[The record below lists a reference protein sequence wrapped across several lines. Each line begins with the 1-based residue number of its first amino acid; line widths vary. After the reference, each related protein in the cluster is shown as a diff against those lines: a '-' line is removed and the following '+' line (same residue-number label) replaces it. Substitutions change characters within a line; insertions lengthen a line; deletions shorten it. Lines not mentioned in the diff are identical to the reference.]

1 MLKTDVQGSMEA
13 IIKSLKEIKSD
24 KVEVKVL
31 HSAAGPISEGDILLA
46 SASDAIVVGFNVKVE
61 STAVS
66 IARREGVQVKL
77 YSIIYEL
84 LDQMKEAMLGLL
96 DPETREKVIGHARV
110 KQVFKL
116 SRGIVAGCIVT
127 DGRVDRKARARV
139 IRGNQPV
146 YDGGVETLKRFTD
159 DVSEVRNGLEC
170 GIRLGNY
177 REYEVDDVMEFYELE
192 KFKQTL

>member
-1 MLKTDVQGSMEA
+1 ME
-13 IIKSLKEIKSD
+13 I
-24 KVEVKVL
+24 L
-31 HSAAGPISEGDILLA
+31 HSAAGPISESDILLA
-46 SASDAIVVGFNVKVE
+46 SASDAIVVGFNIKVE
-61 STAVS
+61 SNAVATAK
-66 IARREGVQVKL
+66 REGIQVKL

-116 SRGIVAGCIVT
+116 TRGRVAGCVVT

-139 IRGNQPV
+139 LRGNQPV
-146 YDGGVETLKRFTD
+146 YDGAVETLRRFQD
-159 DVSEVRNGLEC
+159 EVPEVRNGLEC

-177 REYEVDDVMEFYELE
+177 HEYEEDDIIECYELE
-192 KFKQTL
+192 KLAVTL